1 MSIIKSFSVGE
12 GDMFYIDHNSDN
24 FSIIDCC
31 MDDSNKEVITQEIRD
46 KSSKKGIVRFIS
58 THPDEDHLQG
68 LKYLD
73 EQLGIVNFYCVKNSA
88 VKADETEDFK
98 HYCTLRDGEHAYY
111 VSTGCSRKWMNIG
124 DETRG
129 CAGINF
135 KWPIT
140 TNENFK
146 EALLT
151 VTDDLIIFLQFLPT
165 LLKTMLLLCGW
176 EIWSKIFWIRLKT
189 R

>member
-98 HYCTLRDGEHAYY
+98 HYCTLRD
-111 VSTGCSRKWMNIG
+111 
-124 DETRG
+124 
-129 CAGINF
+129 
-135 KWPIT
+135 
-140 TNENFK
+140 
-146 EALLT
+146 
-151 VTDDLIIFLQFLPT
+151 
-165 LLKTMLLLCGW
+165 
-176 EIWSKIFWIRLKT
+176 
-189 R
+189 